1 MTVHQLNEEMVNEM
15 SIQKVKDGAS
25 RLKAGIKDTAK
36 AAIQVV
42 KDEAGD
48 NKKAFEIFKRKV
60 MSKFGKGDA
69 PTEEEFKKAVDQMI
83 KDNPKLLVMVGIGA
97 APESA
102 VTLPL
107 AIKLAKKMGIDLV
120 PKKTF

>member
-83 KDNPKLLVMVGIGA
+83 KDNPKLLVMAGIGA
-97 APESA
+97 ASGSA

>member
-97 APESA
+97 APGSA
-102 VTLPL
+102 VTLSL